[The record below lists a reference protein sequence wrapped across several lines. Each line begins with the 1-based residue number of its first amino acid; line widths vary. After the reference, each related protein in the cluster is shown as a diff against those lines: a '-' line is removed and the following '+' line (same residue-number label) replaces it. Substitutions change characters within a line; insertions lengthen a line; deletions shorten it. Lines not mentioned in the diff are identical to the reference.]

1 MSRRD
6 HRQASR
12 HRARTDAAN
21 IGCNSW
27 KQPRPAFRS
36 IFLWSIASVACAVI
50 AAAGPL
56 YTALAGH
63 GNFRGG
69 AVGGVSIDAE
79 GVLRSVTVDA
89 KQSFRRIMLRDLK
102 PAGEQLN
109 APVEL
114 RKVSLRGIEAAIA
127 GAKPENFNRLP
138 DEVKYLAGLQRIQY
152 IVLSP
157 EDNDILLVGPA
168 EGWKVDDGGNV
179 IGVTT
184 GQPVLQLEDLAMAFR
199 TVNAARQGGI
209 SCSID
214 PTPQG
219 QQNLRKF
226 LSTQR
231 QMSPNTL
238 TGMQQ
243 ALGAQTITVTGVPG
257 DSHFAR
263 VLVAA
268 DYHMK
273 RIAMNLDPSPVKGL
287 VGFLDLVKAQ
297 NVRLTNMMPRWWLA
311 CNYQP
316 LLRSEDGLVWELRGP
331 GVKAM
336 TEDEVINADGTYS
349 QTGKE
354 NPVARKWADMMT
366 ERYEQLSAKNAVFG
380 DLRNVMDM
388 CVIAALIQK
397 EGLMDKAGCSLPR
410 ISDSAFPLAAMKWP
424 VPKSVATQCSFIK
437 RDREYVVTASG
448 GVQIDSFAAADR
460 VQVDDTIKSIR
471 DRSVAGRSPSTF
483 WWN

>member
-1 MSRRD
+1 MNRRD
-6 HRQASR
+6 HRPATPSR
-12 HRARTDAAN
+12 PSRSRRLPANPNSPSRAARFARVFAWAVAA
-21 IGCNSW
+21 
-27 KQPRPAFRS
+27 
-36 IFLWSIASVACAVI
+36 LL

-79 GVLRSVTVDA
+79 GVLRSVTMDA
-89 KQSFRRIMLRDLK
+89 KQSFRRIMLRDVK
-102 PAGEQLN
+102 AAGAELN

-114 RKVSLRGIEAAIA
+114 RKVSLKGLEAAIA
-127 GAKPENFNRLP
+127 GTRPENFNQLP
-138 DEVKYLAGLQRIQY
+138 DEVKYVAGLQRIQY
-152 IVLSP
+152 VVLAP

-168 EGWKVDDGGNV
+168 EGWKGDDGGNV

-226 LSTQR
+226 LATER
-231 QMSPNTL
+231 RMGPNTL

-243 ALGAQTITVTGVPG
+243 ALGPQTITVTGVPS

-297 NVRLTNMMPRWWLA
+297 NVRITNLMPRWWLA

-336 TEDEVINADGTYS
+336 TEDEIVNQDGTFT

-388 CVIAALIQK
+388 CVVAALIQK
-397 EGLMDKAGCSLPR
+397 EELMEKAGCSLPR
-410 ISDSAFPLAAMKWP
+410 ISDAGFPLAAMKWP

-448 GVQIDSFAAADR
+448 GVQIDSFGVADR
-460 VQVDDTIKSIR
+460 VQINDAIKSVR
-471 DRSVAGRSPSTF
+471 ERSLASRSATAF

>member
-1 MSRRD
+1 MSLLFI
-6 HRQASR
+6 APLL
-12 HRARTDAAN
+12 AALL
-21 IGCNSW
+21 W
-27 KQPRPAFRS
+27 P
-36 IFLWSIASVACAVI
+36 FLEVS
-50 AAAGPL
+50 G
-56 YTALAGH
+56 GH
-63 GNFRGG
+63 GNFRRG
-69 AVGGVSIDAE
+69 AVGGVSIDAD
-79 GVLRSVTVDA
+79 GVLRSVTSDA
-89 KQSFRRIMLRDLK
+89 RQAFQRIMIRDVK
-102 PAGEQLN
+102 PAGVELN

-114 RKVSLRGIEAAIA
+114 RKVSLKGLEAAIA
-127 GAKPENFNRLP
+127 NANPENFNQLP

-152 IVLSP
+152 VVLAP
-157 EDNDILLVGPA
+157 EDNDVLLVGPA
-168 EGWKVDDGGNV
+168 EGWKVDEGGNV

-226 LSTQR
+226 LATQR
-231 QMSPNTL
+231 QMGPNTL
-238 TGMQQ
+238 AGMQQ
-243 ALGAQTITVTGVPG
+243 ALGAQTITLTGVPG

-297 NVRLTNMMPRWWLA
+297 NVRITNMMPRWWLA
-311 CNYQP
+311 CNYEP
-316 LLRSEDGLVWELRGP
+316 LRRSEDGSVWELRGP

-366 ERYEQLSAKNAVFG
+366 ARYEQLSAKNAVFG

-397 EGLMDKAGCSLPR
+397 EDLLAKAGCSLPR
-410 ISDSAFPLAAMKWP
+410 ISDANFPLAAMHWP
-424 VPKSVATQCSFIK
+424 APKTVATQCSFIK

-448 GVQIDSFAAADR
+448 GVQIDSFGIANR
-460 VQVDDTIKSIR
+460 VQVDNAIKTIR
-471 DRSVAGRSPSTF
+471 DRSLASRSNSAF

>member
-1 MSRRD
+1 MSHRDRPSLRR
-6 HRQASR
+6 HASR
-12 HRARTDAAN
+12 LVDRNSARVARLPQVLA
-21 IGCNSW
+21 C
-27 KQPRPAFRS
+27 
-36 IFLWSIASVACAVI
+36 VACAVL
-50 AAAGPL
+50 AVGGSL
-56 YTALAGH
+56 YTAFAGH

-69 AVGGVSIDAE
+69 AVGGVSIDTE

-89 KQSFRRIMLRDLK
+89 KQAFRRIMLRDLK
-102 PAGEQLN
+102 PAAAQLN

-114 RKVSLRGIEAAIA
+114 RKVSLKGLEAAIA
-127 GAKPENFNRLP
+127 GANAENFNQLP

-152 IVLSP
+152 VVLSP
-157 EDNDILLVGPA
+157 EENDILLVGPA

-199 TVNAARQGGI
+199 TVNAARRGGI

-214 PTPQG
+214 PTPEG

-238 TGMQQ
+238 VGMQQ
-243 ALGAQTITVTGVPG
+243 ALGPQTITLTGVPG

-297 NVRLTNMMPRWWLA
+297 NVRITNLMPRWWLA
-311 CNYQP
+311 CNYEP

-336 TEDEVINADGTYS
+336 TEDEVINQDGTYT

-354 NPVARKWADMMT
+354 SPVARKWADMMT

-388 CVIAALIQK
+388 CVVAALIQK
-397 EGLMDKAGCSLPR
+397 EGLMDKAGCILPR
-410 ISDSAFPLAAMKWP
+410 IADADFQLAAMKWP
-424 VPKSVATQCSFIK
+424 VPKAVATQCSFIK
-437 RDREYVVTASG
+437 RDREYIVTASG
-448 GVQIDSFAAADR
+448 GVQIDSFGAADR
-460 VQVDDTIKSIR
+460 VKVDNAIKSVGE
-471 DRSVAGRSPSTF
+471 RSLASRSNATF

>member
-1 MSRRD
+1 MRFFRVAGGCVAAMAATS
-6 HRQASR
+6 AV
-12 HRARTDAAN
+12 ACIAVMFAGAN
-21 IGCNSW
+21 ILS
-27 KQPRPAFRS
+27 Q
-36 IFLWSIASVACAVI
+36 
-50 AAAGPL
+50 
-56 YTALAGH
+56 ALAGH

-69 AVGGVSIDAE
+69 AVGGVSIDTN
-79 GVLRSVTVDA
+79 GVLRSVTIDA
-89 KQSFRRIMLRDLK
+89 KQAFRRIMARDLK
-102 PAGEQLN
+102 PAGAELH

-114 RKVSLRGIEAAIA
+114 RKVSLKGLEAAIA
-127 GAKPENFNRLP
+127 STRPENFNQLP

-214 PTPQG
+214 PTPEG
-219 QQNLRKF
+219 HQNLRKF
-226 LSTQR
+226 LATQR
-231 QMSPNTL
+231 QMGPNTL
-238 TGMQQ
+238 NGMQQ
-243 ALGAQTITVTGVPG
+243 ALGPQTITVTGVPG

-287 VGFLDLVKAQ
+287 VGFLDLIKSQ
-297 NVRLTNMMPRWWLA
+297 NARVTNLMPRWWLA
-311 CNYQP
+311 CNYEP

-331 GVKAM
+331 GVKAL
-336 TEDEVINADGTYS
+336 TEDEVVNADGTYS

-388 CVIAALIQK
+388 CVVAALIQK
-397 EGLMDKAGCSLPR
+397 EELIEKAGCSLPR
-410 ISDSAFPLAAMKWP
+410 ISDATFSLAAMKWP
-424 VPKSVATQCSFIK
+424 VPKAVATQCSFIK
-437 RDREYVVTASG
+437 RDREYIVTASG
-448 GVQIDSFAAADR
+448 GVQIDSFGVADR

-471 DRSVAGRSPSTF
+471 SRSLASRSPSAF

>member
-1 MSRRD
+1 M
-6 HRQASR
+6 A
-12 HRARTDAAN
+12 
-21 IGCNSW
+21 C
-27 KQPRPAFRS
+27 
-36 IFLWSIASVACAVI
+36 VACAVL
-50 AAAGPL
+50 AVGGSL

-69 AVGGVSIDAE
+69 AVGGVSIDTD

-89 KQSFRRIMLRDLK
+89 KQAFRRIMLRDLK
-102 PAGEQLN
+102 PAAAQLN

-114 RKVSLRGIEAAIA
+114 RKVSLKGLEAAIA
-127 GAKPENFNRLP
+127 GANAENFNQLP

-152 IVLSP
+152 VVLSP

-199 TVNAARQGGI
+199 TVNAARRGGI

-214 PTPQG
+214 PTPEG

-231 QMSPNTL
+231 QMSPSTL
-238 TGMQQ
+238 AGMQQ
-243 ALGAQTITVTGVPG
+243 ALGPQTITLTGVPG

-297 NVRLTNMMPRWWLA
+297 NVRITNLMPRWWLA
-311 CNYQP
+311 CNYEP

-336 TEDEVINADGTYS
+336 TEDEVINQDGTYT

-388 CVIAALIQK
+388 CVVAALIQK
-397 EGLMDKAGCSLPR
+397 EGLMDKAGCILPR
-410 ISDSAFPLAAMKWP
+410 IADADFQLAAMKWP
-424 VPKSVATQCSFIK
+424 VPKAVATQCSFIK
-437 RDREYVVTASG
+437 RDREYIVTASG
-448 GVQIDSFAAADR
+448 GVQIDSFGAADR
-460 VQVDDTIKSIR
+460 VKVDNAIKSVGE
-471 DRSVAGRSPSTF
+471 RSLASRSNATF

>member
-1 MSRRD
+1 MSHRDRPRLRR
-6 HRQASR
+6 HASR
-12 HRARTDAAN
+12 LVDR
-21 IGCNSW
+21 NSVRVSRLS
-27 KQPRPAFRS
+27 QLLAC
-36 IFLWSIASVACAVI
+36 VACAVL
-50 AAAGPL
+50 AVGGSL

-69 AVGGVSIDAE
+69 AVGGVSIDTE

-89 KQSFRRIMLRDLK
+89 KQAFRRIMLRDLK
-102 PAGEQLN
+102 PAAAQLN

-114 RKVSLRGIEAAIA
+114 RKVSLKGLEAAIA
-127 GAKPENFNRLP
+127 GANAENFNQLP

-152 IVLSP
+152 VVLSP
-157 EDNDILLVGPA
+157 EENDILLVGPA

-199 TVNAARQGGI
+199 TVNAARRGGI

-231 QMSPNTL
+231 QMGPNTL
-238 TGMQQ
+238 AGMQQ
-243 ALGAQTITVTGVPG
+243 ALGPQTITLTGVPG

-297 NVRLTNMMPRWWLA
+297 NVRITNLMPRWWLA
-311 CNYQP
+311 CNYEP

-336 TEDEVINADGTYS
+336 TEDEVINQDGTYT

-388 CVIAALIQK
+388 CVVAALIQK

-410 ISDSAFPLAAMKWP
+410 IADVDFQLAAMKWP
-424 VPKSVATQCSFIK
+424 VPKAVATQCSFIK
-437 RDREYVVTASG
+437 REREYIVTASG
-448 GVQIDSFAAADR
+448 GVQIDSFGAADR
-460 VQVDDTIKSIR
+460 VKVDNAIKSVGE
-471 DRSVAGRSPSTF
+471 RSLASRSNATF

>member
-1 MSRRD
+1 MSHRDRPSLRR
-6 HRQASR
+6 HASR
-12 HRARTDAAN
+12 LVVRDSAHVARLSQLLACVA
-21 IGCNSW
+21 C
-27 KQPRPAFRS
+27 
-36 IFLWSIASVACAVI
+36 VACAVL
-50 AAAGPL
+50 AVGGSL

-69 AVGGVSIDAE
+69 AVGGVSIDTE

-89 KQSFRRIMLRDLK
+89 KQAFRRIMLRDLK
-102 PAGEQLN
+102 PAAAQLN

-114 RKVSLRGIEAAIA
+114 RKVSLKGLEAAIA
-127 GAKPENFNRLP
+127 GANAENFNQLP

-152 IVLSP
+152 VVLSP

-199 TVNAARQGGI
+199 TVNAARRGGI

-214 PTPQG
+214 PTPEG

-238 TGMQQ
+238 VGMQQ
-243 ALGAQTITVTGVPG
+243 ALGPQTITLTGVPG

-297 NVRLTNMMPRWWLA
+297 NVRITNLMPRWWLA
-311 CNYQP
+311 CNYEP

-336 TEDEVINADGTYS
+336 TEDEVINQDGTYT

-354 NPVARKWADMMT
+354 SPVARKWADMMT

-388 CVIAALIQK
+388 CVVAALIQK
-397 EGLMDKAGCSLPR
+397 EGLMDKAGCILPR
-410 ISDSAFPLAAMKWP
+410 IADTDFQLAAMKWP
-424 VPKSVATQCSFIK
+424 VPKAVATQCSFIK
-437 RDREYVVTASG
+437 RDREYIVTASG
-448 GVQIDSFAAADR
+448 GVQIDSFGAADR
-460 VQVDDTIKSIR
+460 VKVDNAIKSVGE
-471 DRSVAGRSPSTF
+471 RSLASRSNATF

>member
-1 MSRRD
+1 MSFRHAAKRGV
-6 HRQASR
+6 ASR
-12 HRARTDAAN
+12 HSLLRKSGSLGVLGLLAA
-21 IGCNSW
+21 
-27 KQPRPAFRS
+27 
-36 IFLWSIASVACAVI
+36 AVI
-50 AAAGPL
+50 AVASWPFL
-56 YTALAGH
+56 EALAGNN
-63 GNFRGG
+63 NFRGG
-69 AVGGVSIDAE
+69 AVGGVSIDTD

-89 KQSFRRIMLRDLK
+89 KQSFRRIVLRDLK
-102 PAGEQLN
+102 PTVEQLT

-114 RKVSLRGIEAAIA
+114 RKVSLRGLEAAIA
-127 GAKPENFNRLP
+127 DINPENFNQLP
-138 DEVKYLAGLQRIQY
+138 DEVKYLAGLQRIHY
-152 IVLSP
+152 VVLSP
-157 EDNDILLVGPA
+157 DENDILLVGPA

-179 IGVTT
+179 VGITT

-199 TVNAARQGGI
+199 TINAARQGGI

-214 PTPQG
+214 PTPEG
-219 QQNLRKF
+219 HQNLRKF
-226 LSTQR
+226 LSTHR
-231 QMSPNTL
+231 QMGPNTL
-238 TGMQQ
+238 AGMQQ
-243 ALGAQTITVTGVPG
+243 ALGPQTITVTGVPG

-297 NVRLTNMMPRWWLA
+297 NVRVTNLMPRWWLA
-311 CNYQP
+311 CNYEP

-336 TEDEVINADGTYS
+336 TEDEVVNADGTYA

-366 ERYEQLSAKNAVFG
+366 ERYDQLSAKNAVFG

-397 EGLMDKAGCSLPR
+397 EGLMQKAGCSLPR
-410 ISDSAFPLAAMKWP
+410 ISDSGFQLAAMRWP
-424 VPKSVATQCSFIK
+424 VPKSVATQCSFIR
-437 RDREYVVTASG
+437 RDREYIVTASG

-460 VQVDDTIKSIR
+460 VKVDDSIKAIR
-471 DRSVAGRSPSTF
+471 DRSQAGRSTTTF